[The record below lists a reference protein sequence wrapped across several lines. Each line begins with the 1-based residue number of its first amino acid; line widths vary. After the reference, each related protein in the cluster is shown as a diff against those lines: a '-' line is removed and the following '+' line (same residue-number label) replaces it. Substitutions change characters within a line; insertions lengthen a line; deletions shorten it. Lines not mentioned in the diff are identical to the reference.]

1 MFYDPWADGVLA
13 DPYPW
18 YRWLRTE
25 AACYHAAERD
35 LWVLSRYDD
44 VVAALRNHE
53 VFSSTQ
59 GIGYERRS
67 RRDLVSVDPPEHT
80 RLRRLVSRD
89 FVPRAIAALEPRVE
103 ALVDGLL
110 DSILEK
116 QSAELVAELAEPLP
130 VTVIAELLGVPA
142 GRRADF
148 KRWSSDLIVAAGGQ
162 LGAEDEARTDASR
175 KEFAAFLRQ
184 AVAERRDRAHLG
196 ATDLITGLVR
206 ASEADALSEAELIEF
221 CMVLLVAGNET
232 TTNAIGNGAVA
243 MLAFPD
249 QWTAVVRDPSLVTSF
264 VEEVLRFDAPI
275 QGFFRNTLAPV
286 EVAGR
291 AIPAGA
297 KVLVLFASANRD
309 PAHFPDPDT
318 FMASRNPVDH
328 VAFGS
333 GIHHC
338 LGAPLA
344 RLELG
349 ALARAFIRRVEW
361 MLPAGEPVRTRNPL
375 FRGVRALPVL
385 VGAR

>member
-1 MFYDPWADGVLA
+1 VAYDPWADGVLA

-25 AACYHAAERD
+25 APCHHVAERD
-35 LWVLSRYDD
+35 LWVVSRYDD
-44 VVAALRNHE
+44 VVAALRNHQ
-53 VFSSTQ
+53 VFSSNQ
-59 GIGYERRS
+59 GIDYERRR
-67 RRDLVSVDPPEHT
+67 RRDLVQVDPPEHT

-110 DSILEK
+110 DVVLEK
-116 QSAELVAELAEPLP
+116 QSAELVADLAEPLP
-130 VTVIAELLGVPA
+130 VTVIAELLGVPVE
-142 GRRADF
+142 RRADF
-148 KRWSSDLIVAAGGQ
+148 KRWSSDLIEAAGGQ
-162 LGAEDEARTDASR
+162 LGPAEATRTAASR
-175 KEFAAFLRQ
+175 KEFASFLRE
-184 AVAERRDRAHLG
+184 AVADRRHGAAPG
-196 ATDLITGLVR
+196 ATDIITSLVY
-206 ASEADALSEAELIEF
+206 ATDADALSELELIEF
-221 CMVLLVAGNET
+221 CIVLLVAGNET
-232 TTNAIGNGAVA
+232 TTNAIGNGALA

-249 QWTAVVRDPSLVTSF
+249 QWRAVARDPSLVTSF

-286 EVAGR
+286 EVAGSTIE
-291 AIPAGA
+291 ADA

-318 FMASRNPVDH
+318 FLASRNPVDH
-328 VAFGS
+328 VAFGN

-349 ALARAFIRRVEW
+349 VLARAFIRRVKW
-361 MLPAGEPVRTRNPL
+361 ILPAGEPRRTRNPL
-375 FRGVRALPVL
+375 FRGVRTLPV
-385 VGAR
+385 VVAAR